1 MFDVDGERRERSGWH
16 PDFGTGQLH
25 GWNRKVEKVWR
36 ETNDGLGSHSHHP
49 MYVRQE
55 RPGGKRVSEPCAC
68 VAVWCFI
75 KANVG

>member
-1 MFDVDGERRERSGWH
+1 MMWTVRDGK
-16 PDFGTGQLH
+16 GQGGIQISAPGSCMDGH
-25 GWNRKVEKVWR
+25 RKVEKVWR